1 MFLSGMPLLEARTHK
16 KRGAKPEYRHY
27 LGETSILVPLPN
39 ALYRA
44 LPRAVK
50 TYVLLDLDLYR
61 KGLADGADGG
71 SYEAP
76 AL

>member
-1 MFLSGMPLLEARTHK
+1 M
-16 KRGAKPEYRHY
+16 
-27 LGETSILVPLPN
+27 PLPN